1 MNHESQLRQLARTN
15 HYQSLFRASKELN
28 IQLFENEKNFSGL
41 QVQFLHWLKVY
52 DMLYEELSKHEDDY
66 LTEAVINSEFR
77 TNCYLIYR
85 NKKCD
90 FMWKKHRQEEK
101 AAELKTRNPK
111 AFASEG
117 KHQTFEVE
125 LRREK

>member
-1 MNHESQLRQLARTN
+1 MNYESALRQLARTN
-15 HYQSLFRASKELN
+15 HWQSLYHASKDLN
-28 IQLFENEKNFSGL
+28 IQLFDNDKNFSGL
-41 QVQFLHWLKVY
+41 QVQFLHWLNVY
-52 DMLYEELSKHEDDY
+52 SLLYEELSKHEDDY
-66 LTEAVINSEFR
+66 LTEDVIDSEFR

-111 AFASEG
+111 AFSSEG
-117 KHQTFEVE
+117 KQQMMEVE
-125 LRREK
+125 FRREK